1 MNSIDPSA
9 LDPYM
14 EVMGMPGVI
23 DLLDVFL
30 SSTPELVDALC
41 TCVSSGDTKLFTRS
55 AHTLKS
61 NSAIF
66 GAQTLSQ
73 ICMEL
78 EAAGKSTVNLPD
90 LRPRVDQLKTEYG
103 QVCRELAE
111 LRERLAT

>member
-9 LDPYM
+9 LNPYM
-14 EVMGMPGVI
+14 EVMGMPGVV

-30 SSTPELVDALC
+30 SSTPELVDSLY
-41 TCVSSGDTKLFTRS
+41 TCVSSGDAKLFSRS

-73 ICMEL
+73 ICLEL
-78 EAAGKSTVNLPD
+78 ETAGKDVNLPE
-90 LRPRVDQLKTEYG
+90 LLPKVEQLKTEYV

-111 LRERLAT
+111 LRERLTT